1 MSLWTNTDNT
11 AGKPKYLNDTDKVS
25 TVGVDVTE
33 AKQTENRS
41 KGIKTP
47 GWTKHETYENAQGVV
62 RNKTEILVA
71 FGGNMTGDASD
82 DAVVVDRTISIGTQ
96 PAALSV
102 TAPDVASFTVVASAT
117 PTASLTYKWQTN
129 GGSGTSYTDITDD
142 LVYSGAATDTLTI
155 ADSTGLDGYK
165 YRVVVSSADATSKT
179 STAVTLT
186 VA

>member
-47 GWTKHETYENAQGVV
+47 GWTKHETYENAQGIV

-71 FGGNMTGDASD
+71 FGGTMTGDAD
-82 DAVVVDRTISIGTQ
+82 VAAVVNRLLSIATQ
-96 PAALSV
+96 PVAQSV
-102 TAPDVASFTVVASAT
+102 EVGAPATFTVVASAT